1 MRVVRSVFSQHHSQ
15 SRVSLCVATIAIWL
29 VIVGLVM
36 LAEGLTGSVA
46 EILLAVGL
54 FVLFIV
60 GIFRTY
66 DPRHRASFAYDDQV
80 TIGMDHG
87 NISDSLEAPLLEEDL
102 PVKEFGGNSN

>member
-54 FVLFIV
+54 FVLFIAI
-60 GIFRTY
+60 IFWAWSSKRKGEF
-66 DPRHRASFAYDDQV
+66 DEAARLPLDDDQLDN
-80 TIGMDHG
+80 GEQHHG
-87 NISDSLEAPLLEEDL
+87 
-102 PVKEFGGNSN
+102 